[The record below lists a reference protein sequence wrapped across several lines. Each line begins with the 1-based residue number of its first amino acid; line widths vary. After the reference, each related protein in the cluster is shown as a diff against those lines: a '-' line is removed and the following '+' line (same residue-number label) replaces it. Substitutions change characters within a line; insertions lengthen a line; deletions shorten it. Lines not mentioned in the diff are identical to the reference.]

1 MPARGQSGFTLLELL
16 LAVTLLAL
24 IAVMLAGGLRLG
36 ARVWESG
43 EERAQALARLELVQG
58 FLRRQVSG
66 ARPLIMGRIASQPR
80 YAFEGEPERLRLAV
94 LAPPQLGAGGFYLVT
109 IERLPAKSGANEGD
123 ELRLDW
129 RLYHPEMEDIGAS
142 DEGTERVLL
151 EGIERV
157 KFSYFGALRRDTER
171 RWRER
176 WEDQRALPELVRLE
190 IEFSDPSRH
199 WPQFVAAPKVLR

>member
-1 MPARGQSGFTLLELL
+1 MPARGPSGFTLLELL
-16 LAVTLLAL
+16 LAMTLLAL

-66 ARPLIMGRIASQPR
+66 ARPLVMGRLGSQPR
-80 YAFEGEPERLRLAV
+80 YAFEGGRERLRLAV

-109 IERLPAKSGANEGD
+109 IERAEGQSGVGEGD
-123 ELRLDW
+123 ELRLGW
-129 RLYHPEMEDIGAS
+129 QLYHPEMDEVGAS
-142 DEGTERVLL
+142 DPVTERVLL
-151 EGIERV
+151 EGVEKV
-157 KFSYFGALRRDTER
+157 KFSYFGALRRDPEP

-176 WEDQRALPELVRLE
+176 WEDQRALPELVRIELE
-190 IEFSDPSRH
+190 FRDPSRY